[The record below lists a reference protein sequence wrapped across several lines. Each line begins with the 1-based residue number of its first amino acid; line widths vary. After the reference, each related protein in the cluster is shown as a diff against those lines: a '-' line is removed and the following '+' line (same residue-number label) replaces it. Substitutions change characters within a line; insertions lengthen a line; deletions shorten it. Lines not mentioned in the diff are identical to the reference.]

1 MALFEGFRP
10 QGEALVLLLIIYC
23 SEIFCFFPVCRLANL
38 MFYSRVKHSGTIIS
52 APGESELKAPSR
64 SDSIRIILGRDC
76 FYCLNQYP
84 ETAQFSRT
92 HCCRAGDVWDC
103 GSSYYLNQ
111 CPEIAQT
118 SHILLPCR
126 RCVRL
131 RQFLLS
137 KSIPGNC
144 SIQSHTL
151 LPCRRGVRLRQ
162 FLLSKSMPGNCPNQ
176 PHTVAVPARWRNRY
190 WQRRKKRRKSL
201 QIIPGVQRSRTTV
214 SDPACLVFCGER
226 GIRTPGT
233 VTRTAV

>member
-23 SEIFCFFPVCRLANL
+23 SEIFWFFPVCRLANL
-38 MFYSRVKHSGTIIS
+38 MFYSRVKHSGKIIS

-76 FYCLNQYP
+76 FYC
-84 ETAQFSRT
+84 
-92 HCCRAGDVWDC
+92 
-103 GSSYYLNQ
+103 LNQ

-144 SIQSHTL
+144 LIQSHTL

-190 WQRRKKRRKSL
+190 
-201 QIIPGVQRSRTTV
+201 
-214 SDPACLVFCGER
+214 
-226 GIRTPGT
+226 
-233 VTRTAV
+233 

>member
-92 HCCRAGDVWDC
+92 HCCRAGDV
-103 GSSYYLNQ
+103 
-111 CPEIAQT
+111 
-118 SHILLPCR
+118 
-126 RCVRL
+126 
-131 RQFLLS
+131 
-137 KSIPGNC
+137 
-144 SIQSHTL
+144 
-151 LPCRRGVRLRQ
+151 
-162 FLLSKSMPGNCPNQ
+162 
-176 PHTVAVPARWRNRY
+176 
-190 WQRRKKRRKSL
+190 
-201 QIIPGVQRSRTTV
+201 
-214 SDPACLVFCGER
+214 
-226 GIRTPGT
+226 
-233 VTRTAV
+233 

>member
-76 FYCLNQYP
+76 FYCLNQ
-84 ETAQFSRT
+84 
-92 HCCRAGDVWDC
+92 
-103 GSSYYLNQ
+103 

-126 RCVRL
+126 RGGGTGIDRGGRKGGSPFRSSRAYKEAGPLSVIRPALFSAERGGFEPPVRSPV
-131 RQFLLS
+131 RQFSKLL
-137 KSIPGNC
+137 
-144 SIQSHTL
+144 
-151 LPCRRGVRLRQ
+151 V
-162 FLLSKSMPGNCPNQ
+162 
-176 PHTVAVPARWRNRY
+176 
-190 WQRRKKRRKSL
+190 
-201 QIIPGVQRSRTTV
+201 
-214 SDPACLVFCGER
+214 
-226 GIRTPGT
+226 
-233 VTRTAV
+233 